1 MRRKAILSIL
11 LPGILLVSCV
21 APAPATTPAPAAVA
35 RTASFVTVEDDVRA
49 RETATADF
57 AAAQAGMV
65 LLVGGQVR
73 TGEPGRARLDLA
85 PDGTI
90 VRVGPTSEFTLAEL
104 NDDIQTPLTRLKLAA
119 GQLWI
124 ILNGGELNVET
135 EVGIASVRGSFMG
148 VTFEP
153 VTQFMTATCLEGTC
167 SLANDLGAT
176 DLTGGQAS
184 DIPGPG
190 MPPSP
195 ARDMTGAEYRDW
207 LENNPEAASLPIVTP
222 TPLSGQLVIPVSE
235 DTMADSVR
243 PDSVLGSDPSFYIYG
258 AVANVY
264 LRFPLTGLPAGA
276 EIVSAILNMSINP
289 YSHAEGTSAQLQ
301 VSALNLPWSESS
313 LTWNNQPGP
322 DPNSP
327 MVDCIMNA
335 YASDAQDICDV
346 TELMLFAKKN
356 NASALDLLMT
366 GKQIKDSQE
375 WYSRE
380 ASGYDAPTLIVDYLV
395 P

>member
-11 LPGILLVSCV
+11 LPGILLASCA

-35 RTASFVTVEDDVRA
+35 RTASFVTVENDVRV
-49 RETATADF
+49 REMETADF
-57 AAAQAGMV
+57 APAQVGLV
-65 LLVGGQVR
+65 LQVGGQAR

-90 VRVGPTSEFTLAEL
+90 VRVGPTSEFTLTEIS
-104 NDDIQTPLTRLKLAA
+104 DDVQLPFTRLKLAA

-135 EVGIASVRGSFMG
+135 DVGIASVRGSFMD
-148 VTFEP
+148 VFYDP
-153 VTQFMTATCLEGTC
+153 VMQSMTATCLEGTC
-167 SLANDLGAT
+167 CLANDLGKTNLT
-176 DLTGGQAS
+176 DGHAS

-195 ARDMTGAEYRDW
+195 ARDMTGSEYRGW
-207 LENNPEAASLPIVTP
+207 LDNNPEASSLSIAPP
-222 TPLSGQLVIPVSE
+222 TPFSGQLVIPASE
-235 DTMADSVR
+235 DTMADSVQ
-243 PDSVLGSDPSFYIYG
+243 PNSVLGSESSFYIYG
-258 AVANVY
+258 SVANVY

-289 YSHAEGTSAQLQ
+289 YSHAEGTNAQIQ
-301 VSALNLPWSESS
+301 VPALDVPWSEST
-313 LTWNNQPGP
+313 LMWNNQPGP

-327 MVDCIMNA
+327 IIECVMQPH
-335 YASDAQDICDV
+335 ASGEQDSCDV
-346 TELMLFAKKN
+346 TALVQFALQN
-356 NASALDLLMT
+356 SLSALDLLLT
-366 GKQIKDSQE
+366 GALLRDSQE

-380 ASGYDAPTLIVDYLV
+380 ASGYAVPTLTVDCTV